1 MQARFLAAVPAA
13 LFAALCSTAALAQV
27 DVSNAWARGTVP
39 AQTATGVFMTL
50 HAHTPAKLV
59 GVSTPAAATAEVH
72 EMKMDGNVMRM
83 RALGAL
89 DLPAMQDVELK
100 PGGYHVMLMG
110 LKAPL
115 KKGDKVALT
124 LKFEQGGKMVEQKVD
139 AEVRD
144 LGAAAPAAG
153 AHGDHKH

>member
-144 LGAAAPAAG
+144 LGAAAPAAV